1 MRDITCLA
9 VPAWLAELVTH
20 APVVPLHQV
29 VVRWV
34 PIKTKLVSLAVLAV
48 VLDSPRLGLVLHR
61 AAVALAVQGI
71 TCLAT
76 PAWLAVLV
84 TLALEVLLHR
94 FHVLSALT
102 SINLGSLY
110 ARVVRRVT
118 LLVVLV
124 RPQAVTALH
133 ALDTPLFMLGH
144 RVVFAQLL
152 AAMPAITC
160 LMDHASLAML
170 DSIRARLDNPLAIHA
185 QLATPQ
191 RGLVPLQVVVAAP
204 AVQVIT

>member
-1 MRDITCLA
+1 M
-9 VPAWLAELVTH
+9 
-20 APVVPLHQV
+20 
-29 VVRWV
+29 
-34 PIKTKLVSLAVLAV
+34 
-48 VLDSPRLGLVLHR
+48 VLDSPRLRLVLRR

-84 TLALEVLLHR
+84 NLALEVLLHR
-94 FHVLSALT
+94 VHVLSALT
-102 SINLGSLY
+102 RINLGSLY

-124 RPQAVTALH
+124 RPHAVTALH
-133 ALDTPLFMLGH
+133 ALGTLLFWLGH
-144 RVVFAQLL
+144 RVVFAQRL

-160 LMDHASLAML
+160 LMDHASLATL

-185 QLATPQ
+185 QLATRQ
-191 RGLVPLQVVVAAP
+191 RGLVPRPVVVAAP

>member
-1 MRDITCLA
+1 M
-9 VPAWLAELVTH
+9 
-20 APVVPLHQV
+20 
-29 VVRWV
+29 
-34 PIKTKLVSLAVLAV
+34 
-48 VLDSPRLGLVLHR
+48 G
-61 AAVALAVQGI
+61 
-71 TCLAT
+71 
-76 PAWLAVLV
+76 
-84 TLALEVLLHR
+84 TLALEVLLHQ

-102 SINLGSLY
+102 RINLGSLH
-110 ARVVRRVT
+110 ARVARRVT

-124 RPQAVTALH
+124 RPRAVTALH

-160 LMDHASLAML
+160 LMDHALLATL

-191 RGLVPLQVVVAAP
+191 RGLVPRPVVVAAP
-204 AVQVIT
+204 AVQVITSLALSVRYALSVTRVLEDLRLRPHVRLVPIKAKPVSLLVLAAGLGPPLL